1 MKISKKYSYYFI
13 LGLMFLCTIL
23 LRVYKLAQ
31 LPDIL
36 HIDEAGLGYN
46 AWCLAHYGTDRY
58 LNVHPFYAQNFEG
71 GQSPLYTYMLVLLI
85 KTIGC
90 GNVSLWLTRLP
101 AVIASLLSAVSMGAD
116 PFSGFCHLP
125 NCFRS
130 HERRSLI
137 QFLGKRD

>member
-58 LNVHPFYAQNFEG
+58 LNVHPFLRAKFRRRSKSSIYLHACPSDQNNRLRKCLPMAYQTSG
-71 GQSPLYTYMLVLLI
+71 SDCQS
-85 KTIGC
+85 
-90 GNVSLWLTRLP
+90 
-101 AVIASLLSAVSMGAD
+101 ASLGCRRKKHLSD
-116 PFSGFCHLP
+116 FP
-125 NCFRS
+125 
-130 HERRSLI
+130 
-137 QFLGKRD
+137 

>member
-85 KTIGC
+85 PMAYQTSGSAC
-90 GNVSLWLTRLP
+90 QS
-101 AVIASLLSAVSMGAD
+101 ASLGCRRKKHLSD
-116 PFSGFCHLP
+116 FP
-125 NCFRS
+125 
-130 HERRSLI
+130 
-137 QFLGKRD
+137 

>member
-46 AWCLAHYGTDRY
+46 AWCLAHYGTDR
-58 LNVHPFYAQNFEG
+58 
-71 GQSPLYTYMLVLLI
+71 
-85 KTIGC
+85 
-90 GNVSLWLTRLP
+90 
-101 AVIASLLSAVSMGAD
+101 
-116 PFSGFCHLP
+116 
-125 NCFRS
+125 
-130 HERRSLI
+130 
-137 QFLGKRD
+137 

>member
-46 AWCLAHYGTDRY
+46 ASWILG
-58 LNVHPFYAQNFEG
+58 
-71 GQSPLYTYMLVLLI
+71 
-85 KTIGC
+85 
-90 GNVSLWLTRLP
+90 LT
-101 AVIASLLSAVSMGAD
+101 
-116 PFSGFCHLP
+116 
-125 NCFRS
+125 
-130 HERRSLI
+130 
-137 QFLGKRD
+137 